1 VDVSP
6 LFIADTQPAELIH
19 PGEGAF
25 YDPAPSAQSA
35 AMLGVPLGQ
44 EGLNMPFA
52 QTLPDRL
59 GVITA
64 VAQHAI
70 RSMAWTSPHSL
81 QRWDGIDKR

>member
-1 VDVSP
+1 
-6 LFIADTQPAELIH
+6 
-19 PGEGAF
+19 
-25 YDPAPSAQSA
+25 
-35 AMLGVPLGQ
+35 
-44 EGLNMPFA
+44 MPFA